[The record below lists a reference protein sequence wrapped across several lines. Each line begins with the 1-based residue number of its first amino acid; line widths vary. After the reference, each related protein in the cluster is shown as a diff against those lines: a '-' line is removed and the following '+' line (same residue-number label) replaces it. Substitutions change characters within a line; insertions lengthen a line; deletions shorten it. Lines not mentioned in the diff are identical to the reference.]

1 LHAALSHSLPP
12 LVPPHGG
19 RIRPLLV
26 PDRKERQ
33 ERHASAGGLP
43 RITVTSKEASD
54 LVMLASGAYSPLD
67 GFMGRGDYRRVLGE
81 MRLAGGLLWP
91 IPITLAVS
99 REQADGIPEGS
110 RLALV
115 DAEINEVSAA
125 MTVVEKFASDK
136 REEARRVFGT
146 EDAGHPGVAK
156 LYTQGDVYLAGPV
169 ECYGEGGYRRRFV
182 DYARPAETR
191 AIFAERGWSRVAAF
205 QTRNPIHRSHEYLT
219 KVALEVSDGLLIH
232 PVVGK
237 LKDDD
242 IPVEV
247 RMRCYKV
254 LLDHYY
260 PRDRVVLKVY
270 PMEMRYAGPREAVLH
285 AIIRQ
290 NFGCSHLIIGRDHAG
305 VGDYYDPFAAQRI
318 FDALAP
324 GDLAIQP
331 FKIGWTFWC
340 RRCAAVVSEK
350 TCPHTKADHLMIS
363 GTTLREMLSKGER
376 PPDEFSRP
384 EVIEILTEHYAR
396 K

>member
-1 LHAALSHSLPP
+1 
-12 LVPPHGG
+12 
-19 RIRPLLV
+19 
-26 PDRKERQ
+26 
-33 ERHASAGGLP
+33 
-43 RITVTSKEASD
+43 VTSKEASD
-54 LVMLASGAYSPLD
+54 LVMLASGAYSPLT
-67 GFMGRGDYRRVLGE
+67 GFLGREGYARVVRE
-81 MRLAGGLLWP
+81 MRLADGTLWP

-99 REQADGIPEGS
+99 REQAAGIRDGS

-115 DAEINEVSAA
+115 DAEIGEISAT
-125 MTVVEKFASDK
+125 MTVREKFEYDK
-136 REEARRVFGT
+136 REEARLVFGT
-146 EDAGHPGVAK
+146 EDEAHPGVAK
-156 LYTQGDVYLAGPV
+156 LYTQGDVCLAGPV

-191 AIFAERGWSRVAAF
+191 AIFTERGWSRVTAF

-232 PVVGK
+232 PVVGR

-242 IPVEV
+242 VPVEV

-290 NFGCSHLIIGRDHAG
+290 NFGCSHLIVGRDHAG
-305 VGDYYDPFAAQRI
+305 VGSYYDPFAAQRI
-318 FDALAP
+318 FDELAP
-324 GDLAIQP
+324 GDLAIRP
-331 FKIGWTFWC
+331 FKIGWTYWC

-363 GTTLREMLSKGER
+363 GTRLREMLSKGER
-376 PPDEFSRP
+376 PPPEFSRP
-384 EVIEILTEHYAR
+384 EVVDVLMEHYAS